1 MRIRHKLLLI
11 LVVTALAGS
20 ALVGAGSVWLLRE
33 ATREHYAARIRAE
46 TALLEDRVRAGGDDY
61 QALAVQAGKSL
72 GVRITLISPDG
83 VVVGDSAKDLRGAL
97 EMENHIGRPEIQT
110 ALSRGVGESYRKSD
124 TTNEE
129 YFYSA
134 RLVGREGPVGF
145 VRIALPS
152 SRLDQVQ
159 SRHARLVTGVVLIAM
174 LLLTGVA
181 YAAVRRI
188 SKPVERMSDLADR
201 TARGDL
207 DVAVPDRGTDEVSR
221 LGASV
226 NRMRRA
232 LMDKIGE
239 LQDERALF
247 SSVIGGMRE
256 GLLVVG
262 PDRRIRLANDAL
274 RRIFDLREDPSGGL
288 LAEVVRHPT
297 VIRDVEAAIE
307 NGGVTTGETVIRM
320 EGSGRAFELHVTP
333 LGAKG
338 AKKREEGGG
347 HSVLALFFDIT
358 RLEALEG
365 VRRTFVANVSH
376 ELRTPLTAIKA
387 FVETLLDGEL
397 QDRDH
402 SIKFLEITG
411 KHVERMEAL
420 IDDLTDL
427 SLIETGAITLEIAEV
442 DASAVVRDVFE
453 QLRPR
458 ADRGQVQLDCRLP
471 TPFPVRADRRRLEQ
485 VLTNL
490 VDNAIKFNAP
500 RGEVR
505 IGGRVDANRRILEV
519 EDTGTGIPS
528 ESRDKIFHRFYRVD
542 PDRSREAGGTGLGL
556 AIVKHLMRLQGGSIR
571 VDSELGVGTRFELDL
586 PAPRPEAV

>member
-11 LVVTALAGS
+11 LIATALAGS
-20 ALVGAGSVWLLRE
+20 ALVGVGSVWLLRE

-46 TALLEDRVRAGGDDY
+46 TALLEDRVRVGADDY
-61 QALAVQAGKSL
+61 QALAVEAGKSL

-83 VVVGDSAKDLRGAL
+83 VVVGDSAKGIQGVL
-97 EMENHIGRPEIQT
+97 EMENHLGRPEIQT
-110 ALSRGVGESYRKSD
+110 ALSRGAGESFRRSD

-134 RLVGREGPVGF
+134 RLVGREEPVGF

-152 SRLDQVQ
+152 SRLNEVQ
-159 SRHARLVTGVVLIAM
+159 SRHARLVTGIVLLAM

-207 DVAVPDRGTDEVSR
+207 DVEVPDRGMDEVSR

-226 NRMRRA
+226 NRMKRA
-232 LMDKIGE
+232 LMEKIGE
-239 LQDERALF
+239 LQDERVLF

-274 RRIFDLREDPSGGL
+274 LRIFDLREDPSGGL

-297 VIRDVEAAIE
+297 VIRDIEAAIE
-307 NGGVTTGETVIRM
+307 DGGETTGETVIRM
-320 EGSGRAFELHVTP
+320 DGPGHAFELHVTP
-333 LGAKG
+333 LAAKEAG
-338 AKKREEGGG
+338 EG

-387 FVETLLDGEL
+387 FVETLIDGDL

-402 SIKFLEITG
+402 SLEFLEITR
-411 KHVERMEAL
+411 KHVGRMEAL

-442 DASAVVRDVFE
+442 DASAVARDVFE
-453 QLRPR
+453 QLKPR
-458 ADRGQVQLDCRLP
+458 AVRSEVRLDSRLP
-471 TPFPVRADRRRLEQ
+471 TPFPVQADRRRLEQ

-490 VDNAIKFNAP
+490 IDNAIKFNKP
-500 RGEVR
+500 GGEVR
-505 IGGRVDANRRILEV
+505 IGGRIDADRRILEV

-528 ESRDKIFHRFYRVD
+528 ESREKIFHRFFRVD

-571 VDSELGVGTRFELDL
+571 VDSELGIGTRFELDL
-586 PAPRPEAV
+586 PSPHSDPG

>member
-11 LVVTALAGS
+11 LIATALAGS
-20 ALVGAGSVWLLRE
+20 ALVGVGSVWLLRE

-46 TALLEDRVRAGGDDY
+46 TALLEDRVRVGADDY
-61 QALAVQAGKSL
+61 QALAVEAGKSL

-83 VVVGDSAKDLRGAL
+83 VVVGDSAKGIQGVL
-97 EMENHIGRPEIQT
+97 EMENHLGRPEIQT
-110 ALSRGVGESYRKSD
+110 ALSRGAGESFRRSD

-134 RLVGREGPVGF
+134 RLVGREEPVGF

-152 SRLDQVQ
+152 SWLNEVQ
-159 SRHARLVTGVVLIAM
+159 SRHARLVTGIVLLAM

-207 DVAVPDRGTDEVSR
+207 DVEVPDRGMDEVSR

-226 NRMRRA
+226 NRMKRA
-232 LMDKIGE
+232 LMEKIGE
-239 LQDERALF
+239 LQDERVLF

-274 RRIFDLREDPSGGL
+274 LRIFDLREDPSGGL

-297 VIRDVEAAIE
+297 VIRDIEAAIE
-307 NGGVTTGETVIRM
+307 DGGETTGETVIRM
-320 EGSGRAFELHVTP
+320 DGPGHAFELHVTP
-333 LGAKG
+333 LATKEAG
-338 AKKREEGGG
+338 EG

-387 FVETLLDGEL
+387 FVETLIDGDL

-402 SIKFLEITG
+402 SLEFLEITR
-411 KHVERMEAL
+411 KHVGRMEAL

-442 DASAVVRDVFE
+442 DASAVARDVFE
-453 QLRPR
+453 QLKPR
-458 ADRGQVQLDCRLP
+458 AVRSEVRLDSRLP
-471 TPFPVRADRRRLEQ
+471 TPFPVQADRRRLEQ

-490 VDNAIKFNAP
+490 VDNAIKFNKP
-500 RGEVR
+500 GGEVR
-505 IGGRVDANRRILEV
+505 IGGRIDADRRILEV

-528 ESRDKIFHRFYRVD
+528 ESREKIFHRFFRVD

-571 VDSELGVGTRFELDL
+571 VDSELGIGTRFELDL
-586 PAPRPEAV
+586 PSPHADPV

>member
-1 MRIRHKLLLI
+1 MRIRHKLLWILI
-11 LVVTALAGS
+11 ATALAGS
-20 ALVGAGSVWLLRE
+20 ALVGVGSVWLLKE

-46 TALLEDRVRAGGDDY
+46 TALLEDRVRVGAGDY
-61 QALAVQAGKSL
+61 QALAVEAGKSL
-72 GVRITLISPDG
+72 GVRITLIAPDG
-83 VVVGDSAKDLRGAL
+83 VVVGDSAKDFQGVL
-97 EMENHIGRPEIQT
+97 EMENHIGRPEIQA
-110 ALSRGVGESYRKSD
+110 ALSRGAGESYRKSD

-134 RLVGREGPVGF
+134 RLVGREEPVGF

-152 SRLDQVQ
+152 SRLDELQ
-159 SRHARLVTGVVLIAM
+159 SRHARLVTGIVLLAM

-207 DVAVPDRGTDEVSR
+207 DVEVPDRGTDEVSR

-232 LMDKIGE
+232 LTEKIDE

-262 PDRRIRLANDAL
+262 PNRRIRLANDAL
-274 RRIFDLREDPSGGL
+274 RRIFDLRDDPSGGL

-307 NGGVTTGETVIRM
+307 NGGETTGETVIRM
-320 EGSGRAFELHVTP
+320 DGSGHAFELHVTP

-338 AKKREEGGG
+338 TGEG

-358 RLEALEG
+358 RLEALEN

-376 ELRTPLTAIKA
+376 ELRTPLTAVKA
-387 FVETLLDGEL
+387 FVETLLDGNL
-397 QDRDH
+397 KDRDH
-402 SIKFLEITG
+402 SISFLEITR

-442 DASAVVRDVFE
+442 DASAVAQDVFE

-458 ADRGQVQLDCRLP
+458 ATGSKVQLESQLP
-471 TPFPVRADRRRLEQ
+471 TPFPVQADRRRLEQ

-490 VDNAIKFNAP
+490 VDNAIKFNKTG
-500 RGEVR
+500 GEVR
-505 IGGRVDANRRILEV
+505 IAGRVEADRRILEV
-519 EDTGTGIPS
+519 EDTGAGIPS
-528 ESRDKIFHRFYRVD
+528 ESREKIFHRFYRVD

-556 AIVKHLMRLQGGSIR
+556 AIVKHLMRLQGGTIR
-571 VDSELGVGTRFELDL
+571 VDSELGVGTRFTLDL
-586 PAPRPEAV
+586 PDPQSDPA

>member
-1 MRIRHKLLLI
+1 MRIRHKLLWILI
-11 LVVTALAGS
+11 ATALAGS
-20 ALVGAGSVWLLRE
+20 ALVGVGSVLLLKE

-46 TALLEDRVRAGGDDY
+46 TALLEDRVRVGADDY
-61 QALAVQAGKSL
+61 QALAVEAGKSL

-83 VVVGDSAKDLRGAL
+83 VVVGDSAKDLQGVLA
-97 EMENHIGRPEIQT
+97 MENHLGRPEIQT
-110 ALSRGVGESYRKSD
+110 ALSMGAGESFRRSD
-124 TTNEE
+124 TTHEE

-134 RLVGREGPVGF
+134 RLVGREEPVGF
-145 VRIALPS
+145 VRIALPA
-152 SRLDQVQ
+152 SRLNEVQ
-159 SRHARLVTGVVLIAM
+159 SRHARLVTGIVLLAM
-174 LLLTGVA
+174 LLLTVVA

-207 DVAVPDRGTDEVSR
+207 DVEVPDRGMDEVSR

-226 NRMRRA
+226 NRMKRA
-232 LMDKIGE
+232 LVEKIGE
-239 LQDERALF
+239 LQDERTLF
-247 SSVIGGMRE
+247 SSVVGGMRE

-274 RRIFDLREDPSGGL
+274 LRIFDLREDPSGGL

-307 NGGVTTGETVIRM
+307 DGGETTGETVIRM
-320 EGSGRAFELHVTP
+320 DGPGHAFELHVTP
-333 LGAKG
+333 LAAKEAG
-338 AKKREEGGG
+338 EG

-387 FVETLLDGEL
+387 FVETLIDGDL

-402 SIKFLEITG
+402 SIEFLEITR
-411 KHVERMEAL
+411 KHVGRMEAL

-427 SLIETGAITLEIAEV
+427 SLIETGAITLEIGEV
-442 DASAVVRDVFE
+442 DASAVARDVFE
-453 QLRPR
+453 QLKPR
-458 ADRGQVQLDCRLP
+458 AARIEVRLDSRLP
-471 TPFPVRADRRRLEQ
+471 APFPVQADRRRLEQ

-490 VDNAIKFNAP
+490 VDNAIKFNKP
-500 RGEVR
+500 GGEVR
-505 IGGRVDANRRILEV
+505 IGGRIDADRRILEV

-528 ESRDKIFHRFYRVD
+528 ESREKIFHRFFRVD

-571 VDSELGVGTRFELDL
+571 VESELGVGTRFELDL
-586 PAPRPEAV
+586 PAPHPDAA

>member
-1 MRIRHKLLLI
+1 LRIRHKLLWILI
-11 LVVTALAGS
+11 ATALAGS
-20 ALVGAGSVWLLRE
+20 ALVGVGSVWLLKE
-33 ATREHYAARIRAE
+33 ATRDHYAARIRAE
-46 TALLEDRVRAGGDDY
+46 TALLEDRVRVGADDY
-61 QALAVQAGKSL
+61 QALAVEAGKSL

-83 VVVGDSAKDLRGAL
+83 VVVGDSAKDLQGVLA
-97 EMENHIGRPEIQT
+97 MENHLGRPEIQT
-110 ALSRGVGESYRKSD
+110 ALSMGAGESFRRSD
-124 TTNEE
+124 TTHEE

-134 RLVGREGPVGF
+134 RLVGREEPVGF

-152 SRLDQVQ
+152 SQLNEVQ
-159 SRHARLVTGVVLIAM
+159 SRHARLVTGIVLLAM

-207 DVAVPDRGTDEVSR
+207 DVEVPDRGMDEVSR

-226 NRMRRA
+226 NRMKRA
-232 LMDKIGE
+232 LMEKIGE
-239 LQDERALF
+239 LQDERTLF
-247 SSVIGGMRE
+247 SSVVGGMRE

-274 RRIFDLREDPSGGL
+274 LRIFDLREDPSGGL

-297 VIRDVEAAIE
+297 VIRDVEAAIQDGAE
-307 NGGVTTGETVIRM
+307 TTGETVIRM
-320 EGSGRAFELHVTP
+320 DGPGHAFELHVTP
-333 LGAKG
+333 LAAKEAG
-338 AKKREEGGG
+338 EG
-347 HSVLALFFDIT
+347 HSVLALLFDIT

-387 FVETLLDGEL
+387 FVETLIDGDL

-402 SIKFLEITG
+402 SLEFLEITR
-411 KHVERMEAL
+411 KHVGRMEAL

-427 SLIETGAITLEIAEV
+427 SLIETGAITLEIGEV
-442 DASAVVRDVFE
+442 DASAVARDVFE
-453 QLRPR
+453 QLKPSAVRSEVR
-458 ADRGQVQLDCRLP
+458 LDSRLP
-471 TPFPVRADRRRLEQ
+471 TPFPVQADRRRLEQ

-490 VDNAIKFNAP
+490 VDNAIKFNKP
-500 RGEVR
+500 GGEVR
-505 IGGRVDANRRILEV
+505 IGGRIDADRRILEV

-528 ESRDKIFHRFYRVD
+528 ESREKIFHRFFRVD

-586 PAPRPEAV
+586 PAPHSTSS